1 MSTSPT
7 LIPAP
12 ARHDEALP
20 GWLAPAL
27 LAGLIAVGGVI
38 ALVGW
43 LAMSPDQRAVG
54 DAELAARTEAAPA
67 VETPA
72 PASEQTPVPTPEP
85 NAIVEPAPRDEI
97 VLQRRMPVGD
107 APGPNAV
114 ASIDRQGDPEP
125 APPKLKTPAP
135 EEKKPALIAPLQWTL
150 EPADSR
156 GMYLIMPIEIAK
168 VENTSIPYTV
178 RRLKLSGDAPRQLR
192 LAVTPVMH
200 DDLGSVLTSMGDG
213 YRFAQLRKE
222 DVFNYDMLRK
232 YDVVFLTCAD
242 LYAQDF
248 QAAGPLRK
256 FVMNGG
262 TLYASDLRGDLL
274 QAAFPEY
281 RSLAPVLP
289 GVPQNVEA
297 SVVEPGL
304 RSYLG
309 RRSIPLQFEAPDWR
323 PPPFDPAKVTVCLRG
338 TYRNNRGDALIMPLL
353 VKFNMQKGTV
363 IFTSFHHTKNDSAVV
378 RKLLDYLV
386 FASVSARSEARVREL
401 MQRSKFSA
409 HELRPVVLNSADAIE
424 GTYEHTAG
432 GLQIACGFEN
442 LGARVK
448 VTLRSPG
455 GQVIEHAEE
464 GLYLIEVPKAEPGV
478 WRYTVTPLELPYGN
492 FPIIVAVGGGRP

>member
-1 MSTSPT
+1 MSTPST

-12 ARHDEALP
+12 PRHDEALP

-27 LAGLIAVGGVI
+27 LAGLVAVGGVI

-43 LAMSPDQRAVG
+43 LVMSPDRPAVG
-54 DAELAARTEAAPA
+54 DTDVVVQTEGPPASEPAPVVSEKTPTPA
-67 VETPA
+67 VEPDA
-72 PASEQTPVPTPEP
+72 VIDPP
-85 NAIVEPAPRDEI
+85 PRDAI
-97 VLQRRMPVGD
+97 ALQRRMPMGY
-107 APGPNAV
+107 APGQNVLVPMDVEA
-114 ASIDRQGDPEP
+114 

-135 EEKKPALIAPLQWTL
+135 EERKAALISPLQWAL

-156 GMYLIMPIEIAK
+156 GTYLIMPVEVAK

-178 RRLKLSGDAPRQLR
+178 RRLKLAGDAPRQLR

-222 DVFNYDMLRK
+222 DLFNYDALKK

-281 RSLAPVLP
+281 RSMAPVMP

-297 SVVEPGL
+297 SVVELGL

-309 RRSIPLQFEAPDWR
+309 RRSIPLSFEAPDWR

-338 TYRNNRGDALIMPLL
+338 TYRNNRGDALIVPLL

-409 HELRPVVLNSADAIE
+409 HEMRPVVLNPADAIE
-424 GTYEHTAG
+424 GTYEHSAG

-448 VTLRSPG
+448 ITLRSPG

-464 GLYLIEVPKAEPGV
+464 GLYLIEVPKAGPGV

-492 FPIIVAVGGGRP
+492 FPIIVAVGGARP